1 MANLGSIVVI
11 KNKCLF
17 CGKPVET
24 EESFDIVFCSVL
36 CWEWYQTLC
45 KELNGLYGWS
55 EDGKRTREEEK
66 I

>member
-24 EESFDIVFCSVL
+24 DTAFDLVYCSIS
-36 CWEWYQTLC
+36 CWEKF
-45 KELNGLYGWS
+45 KELSADIDERYGR
-55 EDGKRTREEEK
+55 DRRYY
-66 I
+66 

>member
-24 EESFDIVFCSVL
+24 DTAFDLVFCGL
-36 CWEWYQTLC
+36 DCYF
-45 KELNGLYGWS
+45 KFRELSKKIDSLYGWDTI
-55 EDGKRTREEEK
+55 E
-66 I
+66 